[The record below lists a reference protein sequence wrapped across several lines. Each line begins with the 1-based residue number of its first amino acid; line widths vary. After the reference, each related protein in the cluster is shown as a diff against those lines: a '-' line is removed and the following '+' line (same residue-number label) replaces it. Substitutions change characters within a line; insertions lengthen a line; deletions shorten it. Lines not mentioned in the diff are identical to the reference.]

1 MDLRNEEHRIILL
14 NREKLEVS
22 GVRGV
27 ASFNDRGIVLET
39 NMGILRC
46 KGQGLHI
53 KQLSLEQGRVE
64 VEGEIAGLEYGETEE
79 ERKSKGILARL
90 LK

>member
-1 MDLRNEEHRIILL
+1 MDLKPEEHRIVLL
-14 NREKLEVS
+14 NRERLEVS
-22 GVRGV
+22 GVRRV
-27 ASFNDRGIVLET
+27 ASFNDKGIILET
-39 NMGILRC
+39 NMGVLQF

-79 ERKSKGILARL
+79 ERKGRGILARL